1 MADSR
6 SRREPQDWRAS
17 SLAYDFC
24 NVRLPQAGRVLF
36 AGLTF
41 LDVQMMNAL
50 VRIPSWVAAHWKASA
65 GLAFAVGIAVACRSY
80 LETDEI
86 RNRRTMENRARELG
100 RLRERIL
107 AYGRRIHERYPSGD
121 VVLSTHDLAEQ
132 LRKAPTTVETA
143 LNLLLEEEKVQR
155 VPLNG
160 YWKLK
165 V

>member
-1 MADSR
+1 
-6 SRREPQDWRAS
+6 
-17 SLAYDFC
+17 
-24 NVRLPQAGRVLF
+24 
-36 AGLTF
+36 
-41 LDVQMMNAL
+41 MMNAL

-65 GLAFAVGIAVACRSY
+65 ALAFTVGIAVACRSY

-86 RNRRTMENRARELG
+86 RNRRAEENRARELR
-100 RLRERIL
+100 RLRDRIL
-107 AYGRRIHERYPSGD
+107 AYGQRIHQTYPTGD

-132 LRKAPTTVETA
+132 LRKAPSAVENA
-143 LNLLLEEEKVQR
+143 LNVLLQEEKVQR